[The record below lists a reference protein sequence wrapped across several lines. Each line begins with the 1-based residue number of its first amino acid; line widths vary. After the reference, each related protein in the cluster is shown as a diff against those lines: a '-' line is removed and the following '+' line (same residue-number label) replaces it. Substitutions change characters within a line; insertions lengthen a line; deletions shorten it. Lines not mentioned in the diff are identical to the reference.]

1 MSIQTIFLSRAY
13 RAAQAAHHIFPAF
26 AACEAALESGWGRS
40 QLAVEANNL
49 FGQKQSHPPL
59 PGTETIAMPTREF
72 LHGHWLTVSANWAK
86 FADWSECFQARM
98 EVLERLSRAYPH
110 YAAALKAANGEQ
122 YVTAVSQSWSTDP
135 ERAGKVWR
143 CMTRTRTSSRTR
155 SERRREGAVAS
166 DRRNP
171 GLKVETWGTHIS
183 PPRTVTAGP
192 STSFGRTAHPA
203 PSAFSTH
210 HRSRCIQHSVFLF
223 QRK

>member
-1 MSIQTIFLSRAY
+1 MSTQTIFLSRAY

-59 PGTETIAMPTREF
+59 AGTETIAMPTREY

-86 FADWSECFQARM
+86 FADWSECFRARM

-135 ERAGKVWR
+135 ERAGKVL
-143 CMTRTRTSSRTR
+143 
-155 SERRREGAVAS
+155 EVY
-166 DRRNP
+166 D
-171 GLKVETWGTHIS
+171 
-183 PPRTVTAGP
+183 
-192 STSFGRTAHPA
+192 AH
-203 PSAFSTH
+203 TE
-210 HRSRCIQHSVFLF
+210 VFTQA
-223 QRK
+223 QRAA